1 MDDDPIPA
9 PSRTSRWRSVI
20 RALPFLAVVLLI
32 AALGESY
39 LAERAARHALL
50 LAGQQG
56 ERVAALQD
64 ALGNLQQ
71 ERDSLSQR
79 LDDAAAVNRAL
90 REELLGLR
98 ERTRTLEDALA
109 ALSESRNG
117 GTQALRLDE
126 AEFLLRMA
134 VERYRLFH
142 DAAGALD
149 ATHLAAQALAGV
161 DAPVYAPLRGDVA
174 AAATALQQL
183 RPADRQQQLDTLAA
197 LREQVWQ
204 LPLANAA
211 PAPAMQAGVLA
222 RIGHA
227 LAGLVRIRRT
237 AQAPLAGAGAGADLM
252 HELLALDLAQAQ
264 SALLAWDGTA
274 YASALAAAHGLFD
287 ARFAAATPAAQQF
300 AAQLATLR
308 PLPATPLPQ
317 LDAALTELRRLRAL
331 DALQSTTVPASA
343 SRGAHR

>member
-1 MDDDPIPA
+1 MDDNPIPA

-32 AALGESY
+32 AGLGQSY
-39 LAERAARHALL
+39 YAERAARHALL
-50 LAGQQG
+50 LANQQG

-64 ALGNLQQ
+64 ALGSLQQ
-71 ERDSLSQR
+71 ERGSLSQR

-134 VERYRLFH
+134 AERYRLFH

-161 DAPVYAPLRGDVA
+161 DAPVYAPLRGDVT
-174 AAATALQQL
+174 AAATALQEL
-183 RPADRQQQLDTLAA
+183 HPADRQQQLDTLAV

-204 LPLANAA
+204 LPLADAA
-211 PAPAMQAGVLA
+211 PTAATQTGVLA

-237 AQAPLAGAGAGADLM
+237 AQAPLAGAGADLV

-274 YASALAAAHGLFD
+274 YAAALAAAHGLFD
-287 ARFAAATPAAQQF
+287 ARFAAAAPAAQQF

-308 PLPATPLPQ
+308 PLPAAPLPQ

-331 DALQSTTVPASA
+331 DALQSAAAPASA